1 MPHNI
6 INQSII
12 FIFLALFAPDITTA
26 QNLSKYATDIDG
38 IDADKIAIYIED
50 LRNGEVVLDV
60 NGEEPMIPAS
70 VTKLFTA
77 ATAFRKVNLDTVYQT
92 DVILQGKISDGI
104 LKGNIIIKATGDPTI
119 ESHHFPQYKGVADSI
134 ANSIKRAGITA
145 IKGRIIID
153 EPSWLKGPMPKGWLD
168 EDFDWPYGSGHHP
181 LNYADNRFSLSYTGK
196 GNYRTSPAAPD
207 VEFRQASN
215 GKQISR
221 NRDSAI
227 YNVNYKGKKPLNI
240 TLANPL
246 PSSSFIQAI
255 KNSLEKCEINIE
267 GSMIKPVDKDF
278 VVYTHSSPTIYQILK
293 CLVMCSD
300 NQMAEA
306 MLRYAWPGISRDEAA
321 TRELEL
327 WNKLGV
333 NVDDNFL
340 EDGSGLSR
348 NDRLTAYSL
357 ADMLAWMVDN
367 DCNLMRFVNML
378 PRSGKSGTLRS
389 FLKDTPLENRI
400 WAKTGS
406 MNGVQS
412 YAGYAVDAHGVPT
425 HVVVIMVNGF
435 KEDRSRLKKKLESL
449 LIEKIR

>member
-1 MPHNI
+1 MLRHIFSKP
-6 INQSII
+6 II
-12 FIFLALFAPDITTA
+12 FIILAVIAPGLTIA
-26 QNLSKYATDIDG
+26 QNFSRYATSVEG

-92 DVILQGKISDGI
+92 DVILQGKISDGV
-104 LKGNIIIKATGDPTI
+104 LNGNIIIKANGDPTI
-119 ESHHFPQYKGVADSI
+119 ESRYFPKYNGVADSI
-134 ANSIKRAGITA
+134 ACSIKRYGITS

-153 EPSWLKGPMPKGWLD
+153 EPAWLKGPMPKGWMD
-168 EDFDWPYGSGHHP
+168 EDLNWPYGAGHYP
-181 LNYADNRFSLSYTGK
+181 LNYADNRFSLSYSGK
-196 GNYRTSPAAPD
+196 DNYRISPATPD
-207 VEFRQASN
+207 IKIKPSSKGE
-215 GKQISR
+215 QIWR
-221 NRDSAI
+221 NKDSAT
-227 YNVNYKGKKPLNI
+227 YNVNYKGKKTLNLD
-240 TLANPL
+240 LANPL

-255 KNSLEKCEINIE
+255 KNSLQECEITVD
-267 GSMIKPVDKDF
+267 GSAIKPKNKSV
-278 VVYTHSSPTIYQILK
+278 VVYTYNSPPIYQILK
-293 CLVMCSD
+293 SLVMRSN

-306 MLRYAWPGISRDEAA
+306 MLRYTWPGLSRDEAA
-321 TRELEL
+321 KQELDL

-333 NVDDNFL
+333 NVDDIFL

-348 NDRLTAYSL
+348 NNRLTAYSL
-357 ADMLAWMVDN
+357 ADMLVWMVDN
-367 DCNLMRFVNML
+367 DSNLMRFANLL
-378 PRSGKSGTLRS
+378 PRAGNSGTLKH

-406 MNGVQS
+406 MNKIQT
-412 YAGYAVDAHGVPT
+412 YAGYAVDTHGVPT

-435 KEDRSRLKKKLESL
+435 KEKRSELKKKLESI

>member
-1 MPHNI
+1 MLHRI
-6 INQSII
+6 ITQSII
-12 FIFLALFAPDITTA
+12 YIFLAVFTPSLIIA
-26 QNLSKYATDIDG
+26 QNLSKYATSIEG

-104 LKGNIIIKATGDPTI
+104 LNGNIIIKATGDPTI
-119 ESHHFPQYKGVADSI
+119 ESHYFPQYKGVADSI
-134 ANSIKRAGITA
+134 ASSIKRNGITT

-153 EPSWLKGPMPKGWLD
+153 EPSWLKDPMPKGWID
-168 EDFDWPYGSGHHP
+168 EDFNWPYGTGHHP
-181 LNYADNRFSLSYTGK
+181 LNYADNRFSLSYFGK
-196 GNYRTSPAAPD
+196 GNYRTSPTTPD
-207 VEFRQASN
+207 VEFRQSSN
-215 GKQISR
+215 GKQIRR

-227 YNVNYKGKKPLNI
+227 YNINYKGKKPLNI

-255 KNSLEKCEINIE
+255 KNGLEKYEINLN
-267 GSMIKPVDKDF
+267 GALIKPIKESL
-278 VVYTHSSPTIYQILK
+278 VVYTHTSPTIYQILK
-293 CLVMCSD
+293 SLVMRSD

-306 MLRYAWPGISRDEAA
+306 ILRYTWPGISRDEA
-321 TRELEL
+321 TMREMEL
-327 WNKLGV
+327 WNRLGV

-357 ADMLAWMVDN
+357 ADILAWMVDN
-367 DCNLMRFVNML
+367 DSNLMRFVNML

-389 FLKDTPLENRI
+389 FLKGTPLENRI

-412 YAGYAVDAHGVPT
+412 YAGYAVDVHSVPT

-435 KEDRSRLKKKLESL
+435 KEERSKLKKKLESL